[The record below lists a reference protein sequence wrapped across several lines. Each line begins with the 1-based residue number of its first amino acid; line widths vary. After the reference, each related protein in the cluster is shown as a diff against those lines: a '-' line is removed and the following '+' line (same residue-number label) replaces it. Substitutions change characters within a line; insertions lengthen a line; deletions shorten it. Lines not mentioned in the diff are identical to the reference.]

1 MDKLEDYF
9 RREEESLLKKEEEH
23 PKKEVQPHTHPH
35 HLKVRLSKFARDA
48 ALVVFCVFL
57 TLLLISMFKQ
67 QEKVDPEMEKRILKL
82 LKDREE
88 QKRLRK
94 QVEEAERRGI
104 DTEGFI
110 K

>member
-1 MDKLEDYF
+1 
-9 RREEESLLKKEEEH
+9 
-23 PKKEVQPHTHPH
+23 
-35 HLKVRLSKFARDA
+35 
-48 ALVVFCVFL
+48 
-57 TLLLISMFKQ
+57 MFKQ